1 MDKDLKEQYSSLI
14 NLVIYKIEPESVI
27 KEALPI
33 WNKLMSEIK
42 RNPNLFSQKE
52 MDVLHKVSTI
62 LQKQVSNQ
70 VASLVKL
77 NFDIPKTTN
86 QDDKKP
92 PTNQKKFSPSTHLKR
107 L

>member
-1 MDKDLKEQYSSLI
+1 MDKELKDKYLSLI
-14 NLVIYKIEPESVI
+14 NLVMYKIDPDSVV

-33 WNKLMSEIK
+33 WNKLMSELK

-52 MDVLHKVSTI
+52 IDVLQKVSAI

-70 VASLVKL
+70 VASLVEL

-86 QDDKKP
+86 QDD
-92 PTNQKKFSPSTHLKR
+92 NYE
-107 L
+107 